1 MGMITKREDNSAQ
14 LDEFRGLVK
23 EALALR
29 VRELQAEGRTMRS

>member
-1 MGMITKREDNSAQ
+1 VDMGMITKREDRSPQ

-29 VRELQAEGRTMRS
+29 ASEMGA